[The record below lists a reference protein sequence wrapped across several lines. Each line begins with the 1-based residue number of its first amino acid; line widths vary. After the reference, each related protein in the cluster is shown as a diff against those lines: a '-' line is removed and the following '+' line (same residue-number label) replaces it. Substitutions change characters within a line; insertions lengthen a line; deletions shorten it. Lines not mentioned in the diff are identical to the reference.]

1 MILDLPGQLDVM
13 KAKVVHRTLKKM
25 RKYFD
30 DATPLISATVEDSER
45 KKFIDEAGERI
56 NAEIIFGI
64 RQLAALVGVE
74 FLDILPHVFEDE
86 SCEDDERIKVILQD
100 AKRIYESG
108 EWRFKFF
115 QKVVQEMGE

>member
-1 MILDLPGQLDVM
+1 MR
-13 KAKVVHRTLKKM
+13 AKVVHRTLKKM
-25 RKYFD
+25 RKYFN
-30 DATPLISATVEDSER
+30 DATPLINAEVEDS
-45 KKFIDEAGERI
+45 KKKKIIDEAGERV

-64 RQLAALVGVE
+64 RQLAALVDVE
-74 FLDILPHVFEDE
+74 FLDILPHVFEGE

-115 QKVVQEMGE
+115 QKVVQAMEE